1 MLIPGIS
8 AELEQ
13 EIDPNYGLFDDATPV
28 EYELDWCPP
37 IVVELFKVSLP
48 WHVFSFENVAR
59 PLRRVQFDSMTVATG
74 KVANDPVFFSSWHR
88 LRLL

>member
-13 EIDPNYGLFDDATPV
+13 EIDPNYGLFDDATPE

-37 IVVELFKVSLP
+37 IVLELFKVSLAWNSLLHRKCCP
-48 WHVFSFENVAR
+48 
-59 PLRRVQFDSMTVATG
+59 P
-74 KVANDPVFFSSWHR
+74 SSAGPI
-88 LRLL
+88 